1 MPAVLYASDSLALS
15 RESRVSLRG
24 EFGSRSSIFRLFSR
38 IFSEKFVKSANQ
50 DFFLHISNIS
60 TYFKYLLEFF
70 YCNFSRNKPYIIV
83 YVISWQK

>member
-1 MPAVLYASDSLALS
+1 MPVVLYASDSLATS
-15 RESRVSLRG
+15 RKSRVSLRG
-24 EFGSRSSIFRLFSR
+24 EFGSRSLIFRLFSR

-50 DFFLHISNIS
+50 DFFLHVS